1 MSPSAPSDA
10 RLVLVVDD
18 NARMREL
25 ARLFL
30 EPHGFQCLEAASGD
44 EALTLIADSCP
55 DVIVLDHFMPE
66 RSGMD
71 VLPDLRRACPG
82 ARIVMWASAPEIIY
96 DARLLGADVY
106 VDKADSLERLVAEV
120 SAGF

>member
-30 EPHGFQCLEAASGD
+30 EPQGFACADAASAED
-44 EALTLIADSCP
+44 ALALVADACP
-55 DVIVLDHFMPE
+55 DVIVLDHYMPD
-66 RSGMD
+66 RTGMD
-71 VLPDLRRACPG
+71 VLPELRRACPS
-82 ARIVMWASAPEIIY
+82 ARIVMWASAPEIVY
-96 DARLLGADVY
+96 EARLLGADAY

-120 SAGF
+120 AGGV